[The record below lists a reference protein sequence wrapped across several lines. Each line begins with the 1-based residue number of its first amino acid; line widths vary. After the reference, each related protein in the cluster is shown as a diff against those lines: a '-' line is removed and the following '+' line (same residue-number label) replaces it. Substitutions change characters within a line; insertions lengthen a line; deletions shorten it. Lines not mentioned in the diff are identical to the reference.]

1 MDRCTFQFELGIP
14 CTTLSGLYLHMHL
27 IIYALSLW
35 ITINKKGGFS
45 MRDLKTYL
53 SVAPVLSTLWFGALA
68 GLLIEINRFFPD
80 ALTFPFFSF

>member
-1 MDRCTFQFELGIP
+1 
-14 CTTLSGLYLHMHL
+14 MHL
-27 IIYALSLW
+27 IIYALSLC
-35 ITINKKGGFS
+35 ITINKTGGFS

-80 ALTFPFFSF
+80 ALTFPFF